1 MKKRQRKT
9 VMYCGKRCRVID
21 NDQKTFI
28 KIDFNGEHI
37 WRSREAIEG
46 KSK

>member
-1 MKKRQRKT
+1 MKRQRKT

-21 NDQKTFI
+21 NDQSAFI
-28 KIDFNGEHI
+28 KIEFNGAQT
-37 WRSREAIEG
+37 WVSRLAIEG